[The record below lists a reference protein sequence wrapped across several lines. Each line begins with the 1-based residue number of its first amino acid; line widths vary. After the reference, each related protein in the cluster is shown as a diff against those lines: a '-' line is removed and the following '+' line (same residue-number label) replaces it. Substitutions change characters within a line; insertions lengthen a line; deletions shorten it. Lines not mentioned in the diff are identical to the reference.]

1 MQLLLDTHVLLW
13 WDEGADRLGSVTRD
27 AIANPDNQI
36 YISAASIWEIA
47 IKSAKGKL
55 RFSGSPHAAIERNG
69 FLPHSI
75 SPHHAELAGQLA
87 WSHPDP
93 FDRMLITQAQSDG
106 LILVH
111 ADSVIH
117 TYKEVPQLW
126 ARDT

>member
-1 MQLLLDTHVLLW
+1 MHLLLDTHVLLW
-13 WDEGADRLGSVTRD
+13 WDEGADKLGAVTRD

-69 FLPHSI
+69 FLPLSI
-75 SPHHAELAGQLA
+75 SSHHAELAGHLA

-93 FDRMLITQAQSDG
+93 FDRMLIAQAQHDG
-106 LILVH
+106 MILVH
-111 ADSVIH
+111 ADSVIY